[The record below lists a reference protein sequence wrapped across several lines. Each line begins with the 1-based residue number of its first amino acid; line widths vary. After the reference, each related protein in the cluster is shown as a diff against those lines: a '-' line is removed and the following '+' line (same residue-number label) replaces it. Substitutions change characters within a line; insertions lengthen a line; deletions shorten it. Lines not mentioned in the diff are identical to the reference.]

1 MTMTSQKEH
10 AVQYFPPLIIPK
22 CNQQLF
28 EEIAL
33 ANTSFYRMNLINGC
47 LEIMPINGKSGF
59 REEVLIGQ
67 LYKWFEANEH
77 LAARFYS
84 SQTGFT
90 LPNGDILCSDTALI
104 FRDRWNALPSY
115 KRENFPTVAPN
126 FIIEEG
132 VLVDPITHPPIV
144 RIYKA
149 DDDISNVTWKEL
161 TNPQTVDS
169 QVLPGFR
176 MNMRRIFET
185 VD

>member
-1 MTMTSQKEH
+1 QKEH

-33 ANTSFYRMNLINGC
+33 ANTSFYRMNLIDGS

-59 REEVLIGQ
+59 REGVLIGQ

-126 FIIEEG
+126 FIIE
-132 VLVDPITHPPIV
+132 VRSDI

-176 MNMRRIFET
+176 MDMRRIFET